1 MSQKQTPLY
10 DWHRT
15 HGAKIVDFN
24 GWDMPV
30 QYEKGI
36 LSEHLAT
43 RRYGGLF
50 DVCHMGR
57 FLVKGH
63 DAVQFLQH
71 VLTSNVNAVRTGQ
84 AQYTVIANET
94 GGAIDDAYLY
104 RFKSDEYLLVVNAS
118 NAQKDWQHLQSQ
130 AVKLKDLV
138 LKDVTDSL
146 GMIAFQG
153 PQSGRIL
160 DFLLE
165 EDTLPEPMRN
175 ALCDGSLAG
184 VPVHIARTGYTG
196 EPIGFEVFM
205 PSNEAEKIWDLIYST
220 GNSKGVVACGL
231 GARDTLR
238 LEAGMPLYG
247 HEYGLDENGD
257 EMPILACPLA
267 GVAVSFSVRKG
278 DFIGRRALLEQ
289 YEVVKDLRKGV
300 YKPTEALRRRIRPVA
315 LNDRGVLRPGDK
327 LYLDGKE
334 VGIVTSGTVCPY
346 WVFDGEKTRMQVT
359 DSTERRSIGLALI
372 DAEYRSGTDL
382 ETELRGRKAAVRM
395 VRYHGRSEAPPFFR
409 PIPASW
415 QHEPVVA
422 EARPCE
428 KKAVSLMKQ
437 AIENHRW
444 RQHSCINLI
453 PSEMTPSRAVR
464 YLSISDPSGRYAEHK
479 KLRAVFDQE
488 VFYYQ
493 GTDFIGWVEERI
505 AEEMAEYLGCSQIEA
520 RVISGQMANTTVFS
534 ALVDYRN
541 RPDRKVEAERI
552 RLAMINDLGKG
563 GHLSA
568 QPMGALRHFVAR
580 DPVTE
585 KYAVINFPV
594 RKDNPY
600 MVDLEETA
608 RQLDHHDPEL
618 IVFGKSMVL
627 HREPVA
633 EVRAMVADKP
643 EKPLLMYDMAH
654 VLGLVGP
661 HFQQP
666 FKDGADIVTGSTHK
680 TYFGTQRG
688 VIAAD
693 FDETTM
699 EYRLWDAIR
708 SRAFPGHLS
717 NHHLGT
723 LLGLYLAALEMN
735 AFKDTYQPQVI
746 ANARAF
752 ARALADQGLKVEGDP
767 SIGYT
772 ETHQV
777 LVNVGYAEGCR
788 VAEQLEQNNIV
799 CNYQALPYDVGFT
812 ASSGLR
818 LGVAEMTRFGM
829 KEKDFAEFAGLFAEA
844 VKNTTEGIAE
854 EVARFRQ
861 RFQTMEYC
869 FDEDLLQSQ
878 IEALKKE
885 L

>member
-10 DWHRT
+10 DWHRR
-15 HGAKIVDFN
+15 HNAKLVDFN

-50 DVCHMGR
+50 DISHMGR
-57 FLVKGH
+57 FIIKGY

-71 VLTSNVNAVRTGQ
+71 VLTSNVNALRTGQ
-84 AQYTVIANET
+84 AQYTVIPNET

-118 NAQKDWQHLQSQ
+118 NTEKDWQHLKTQ
-130 AVKLKDLV
+130 AERLKDLV
-138 LKDVTDSL
+138 LENVTETL

-153 PQSGRIL
+153 PQTGRIL
-160 DFLLE
+160 DFMLE
-165 EDTLPEPMRN
+165 ECSLPEPMRN
-175 ALCDGSLAG
+175 ALCEGVLDG
-184 VPVHIARTGYTG
+184 VPVQIARTGYTG
-196 EPIGFEVFM
+196 EPIGFELFV
-205 PSNEAEKIWDLIYST
+205 PSHETEKIWELLYST
-220 GNSKGVVACGL
+220 GASKGVVTCGL

-247 HEYGLDENGD
+247 HEYGTDENGK
-257 EMPILACPLA
+257 EIPILACVLA

-278 DFIGRRALLEQ
+278 DFVGRKALLDQHEA
-289 YEVVKDLRKGV
+289 VKDLRKGV
-300 YKPTEALRRRIRPVA
+300 YKPKETLRRRVRPVA
-315 LNDRGVLRPGDK
+315 LNDRGVLRPGEK
-327 LYLDGKE
+327 LYLDGRE

-346 WVFDGEKTRMQVT
+346 WIFEGERTRMQIT

-372 DAEYRSGTDL
+372 DAEHRPGTDF
-382 ETELRGRKAAVRM
+382 ETDLHGRKVSVRQ
-395 VRYHGRSEAPPFFR
+395 VSYHGRSEAPPFFR
-409 PIPASW
+409 PIPATW
-415 QHEPVVA
+415 EKEPVVV
-422 EARPCE
+422 EARPYE

-437 AIENHRW
+437 AMENHIW
-444 RQHSCINLI
+444 RQRSCVNLI
-453 PSEMTPSRAVR
+453 PSEMTPSMAVR
-464 YLSISDPSGRYAEHK
+464 LLSISDPSGRYAEHK
-479 KLRAVFDQE
+479 KLKAVFEQE

-505 AEEMAEYLGCSQIEA
+505 AEEIAEYLGCSQIEA

-541 RPDRKVEAERI
+541 RPDRRIEAERI
-552 RLAMINDLGKG
+552 QLAMINDLGKG

-585 KYAVINFPV
+585 KYAVIHFPV

-600 MVDLEETA
+600 MVDLDETA

-633 EVRAMVADKP
+633 EVRRMVADKP

-661 HFQQP
+661 HFQNP
-666 FKDGADIVTGSTHK
+666 FAEGADIVTGSTHK

-688 VIAAD
+688 IVAAD
-693 FDETTM
+693 FDETTT
-699 EYRLWDAIR
+699 EYRLWEAIR

-735 AFKDTYQPQVI
+735 AFKDSYQPQVI
-746 ANARAF
+746 SNAKAF
-752 ARALADQGLKVEGDP
+752 ARALAGEGLKVEGDP
-767 SIGYT
+767 SIDYT

-788 VAEQLEQNNIV
+788 VADQLEQNNIV

-829 KEKDFAEFAGLFAEA
+829 KENDFAEFAGLFAEA
-844 VKNTTEGIAE
+844 VKDPTDGVGEKVKE
-854 EVARFRQ
+854 FRQ
-861 RFQTMEYC
+861 QFQKMEYC
-869 FDEDLLQSQ
+869 FDDEVLQSQ
-878 IEALKKE
+878 LEDLRKE